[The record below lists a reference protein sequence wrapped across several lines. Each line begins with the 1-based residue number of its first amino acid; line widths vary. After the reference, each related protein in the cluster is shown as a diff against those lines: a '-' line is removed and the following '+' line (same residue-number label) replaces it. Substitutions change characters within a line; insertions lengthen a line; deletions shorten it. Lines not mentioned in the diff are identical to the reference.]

1 MREHRLGASEAREM
15 QPEREKDGMDQAQR
29 IGRISRAARALA
41 TYLAL
46 TATLAV
52 GVRATLCR
60 AETLQEILGSRELKG
75 VREQTEVARRRNR
88 TSAQD
93 DRAFSVGIDP
103 NTEYARLWL
112 STKGPELLL
121 TWIGATIPGY
131 KILPGI
137 PIRHPEQIAMS
148 ATLSTRDRVRVYLDV
163 LIPHPT
169 YHMMVKYKTMR
180 KFNEFEPPT
189 LEVVA
194 SEELTINGRAA
205 MYYRTPKGACS
216 LLFKIAQLGIVN
228 LRVAQ
233 CENSAVMTDIAEKL
247 DFARLDGKLD
257 S

>member
-1 MREHRLGASEAREM
+1 MEQLRRTR
-15 QPEREKDGMDQAQR
+15 
-29 IGRISRAARALA
+29 RISRTAQALA
-41 TYLAL
+41 TAL
-46 TATLAV
+46 VLTVTLTV
-52 GVRATLCR
+52 GGRATPCR
-60 AETLQEILGSRELKG
+60 ADTLQEILGSRELKN
-75 VREQTEVARRRNR
+75 VREQTEVARRKNR
-88 TSAQD
+88 TSAHD

-131 KILPGI
+131 KMLPGI
-137 PIRHPEQIAMS
+137 PIRHPEQLAMS
-148 ATLSTRDRVRVYLDV
+148 ATLSTRERVRVHLDI

-194 SEELTINGRAA
+194 SEELTINGRTA

-216 LLFKIAQLGIVN
+216 LLFKVAQLGIVN
-228 LRVAQ
+228 LGVTQ
-233 CENSAVMTDIAEKL
+233 CENSGVMTDIAEKL
-247 DFARLDGKLD
+247 DFARLDGKLE